1 MNRICIWAF
10 LVSFLFLVH
19 LTHSVDDV
27 PTTLVKFFQ
36 KLSNSN
42 DIPDPTWGWNLS
54 SDPCKN
60 HWKGVNCSSKTFQ
73 VQNLVLDGLNF
84 SGTFDPWIL
93 CAGDESLAESLN
105 VLSLNDNRLRV
116 ENLEEISSCKY
127 LSILQLRGNLFSG
140 NLPDSMSRLNNLKIL
155 EISENQFS
163 GVLPDLA
170 RISGLTEFLAQDNE
184 FSGFIPNFDFS
195 NLLRFNVSNNNFSG
209 PIPDGGSRFPAS
221 SFDDNPGLCGEPLP
235 NKCPTEDKS
244 KSGFSRDQILM
255 FSGYFLIGLVV
266 VLLILYKFCTK
277 GKKNNKKVSDS
288 IDIKVEAS
296 DCDGSTKPSIVS
308 SDKSVAS
315 KSETSAA
322 SAESAKSLVVLSSPE
337 VNGLKFEELLK
348 APAELIGRGKH
359 GSVYKVICEGQG
371 VTMAVKR
378 IKDWSLSSSD
388 FKIRMKRLDQVR
400 HPSVLPPIAFYCS
413 KQEKLLVY
421 EYQPNGSLF
430 KLLHGNFFLPLIFHH
445 LT

>member
-1 MNRICIWAF
+1 MNQLCIWAF
-10 LVSFLFLVH
+10 LISFPFLIQS
-19 LTHSVDDV
+19 THSVDDV
-27 PTTLVKFFQ
+27 QTTLVKFIQ
-36 KLSNSN
+36 KLSSSN

-54 SDPCKN
+54 SDPCKDQ
-60 HWKGVNCSSKTFQ
+60 WKGVSCSNRTFQ
-73 VQNLVLDGLNF
+73 VQKLLLDGLNF

-93 CAGDESLAESLN
+93 CTGNESFAESLN
-105 VLSLNDNRLRV
+105 ELSLNDNSLRV

-127 LSILQLRGNLFSG
+127 LSRLHLRGNLFSG
-140 NLPDSMSRLNNLKIL
+140 NLPDSMSRLNNLKTL
-155 EISENQFS
+155 EISQNQFS

-184 FSGFIPNFDFS
+184 FSGLISKFDFS
-195 NLLRFNVSNNNFSG
+195 NFLKFNVSKNNFSG

-221 SFDDNPGLCGEPLP
+221 SFDNNLGLCGEPLP
-235 NKCPTEDKS
+235 DKCPPDDKS

-255 FSGYFLIGLVV
+255 FSGYFLIGLIV

-277 GKKNNKKVSDS
+277 GKKNKKKVSDT
-288 IDIKVEAS
+288 IDLKVEAS
-296 DCDGSTKPSIVS
+296 DYDGSTKLSIVS
-308 SDKSVAS
+308 NDKSEAS
-315 KSETSAA
+315 KSETSAT

-371 VTMAVKR
+371 LTMAVKR
-378 IKDWSLSSSD
+378 IKDWSLSSND

-430 KLLHGNFFLPLIFHH
+430 KLLHGNYFIPLIRI
-445 LT
+445 LQ